1 MWTVFGIIYLV
12 VGTNFLQV
20 VDSREYQNPQDCL
33 ADAMRIMAN
42 KEEPHHMACIP
53 VLKPGEET

>member
-12 VGTNFLQV
+12 VGTNLLQV
-20 VDSREYQNPQDCL
+20 VDSREYQNPKDCL
-33 ADAMRIMAN
+33 ADAMQIMAN

>member
-42 KEEPHHMACIP
+42 KEEPHHMAAFRY
-53 VLKPGEET
+53 